1 LEEVMMA
8 RTRIIQSYTQIN
20 FALSAAHQQICS
32 CPAATASRR
41 RGNDLRTTI
50 KYLGNNERRRG
61 HWPRRTRIIHRCTQ
75 VKFAI
80 FRCTSAAFLCTQESW
95 NPEVINTFFA
105 RARIG
110 GSRDDAHPDSLKLHT
125 GKIYSFPLHISKFVL
140 LLLRQR
146 RGAVAAT
153 SALRSS
159 TCEKQRAAPRT
170 SA

>member
-1 LEEVMMA
+1 VLESEAVVMT
-8 RTRIIQSYTQIN
+8 RTRIV
-20 FALSAAHQQICS
+20 A
-32 CPAATASRR
+32 
-41 RGNDLRTTI
+41 
-50 KYLGNNERRRG
+50 
-61 HWPRRTRIIHRCTQ
+61 
-75 VKFAI
+75 
-80 FRCTSAAFLCTQESW
+80 
-95 NPEVINTFFA
+95 
-105 RARIG
+105 
-110 GSRDDAHPDSLKLHT
+110 KLHT